1 MARNQSPAVIWGQY
15 LASRVAAAAL
25 TSFDVDANLHTA
37 DRAGQWMY
45 ALDRR
50 HRDRARRHVALAF
63 DEFDD
68 AQVDAVAR
76 ASFSHFLKLGV
87 EVLHTPRV
95 LHPDSWT
102 QHLEISDL
110 GPALALLNA
119 GEPAILLTGHL
130 GNWEVLGYV
139 MALLGYDIAA
149 IARPIDNPLINRWLL
164 GIREKRGLQIITK
177 FNATE
182 RMLNVLRHG
191 GALGF
196 IADQN
201 AGEKGLFVPFFGHLA
216 SSYKSIG
223 LLAMRCRV
231 PIVCGYAH
239 RLGSRFQYEVG
250 VQDVIR
256 PDDWLGQGDPL
267 FYITARYARA
277 IELMV
282 RRRPDQYLWA
292 HRRWKSRPRHE
303 RLGKPMPASLR
314 DKLQTLPWIDDAT
327 LAKLQQP
334 IDTDDLR

>member
-15 LASRVAAAAL
+15 LASRFVAAAL
-25 TSFDVDANLHTA
+25 TSFDVDANLRTA
-37 DRAGQWMY
+37 ERAGHWMY

-50 HRDRARRHVALAF
+50 HRLRMQRHVALAF
-63 DEFDD
+63 EEFDE

-76 ASFSHFLKLGV
+76 ASFSHLFQLGI

-102 QHLEISDL
+102 RHLEISDL
-110 GPALALLNA
+110 GPALTMLNA

-149 IARPIDNPLINRWLL
+149 VARPIDNPLVNEWLQ
-164 GIREKRGLQIITK
+164 GIREKRGLEIITK

-182 RMLNVLRHG
+182 RMLHVLRSG

-201 AGEKGLFVPFFGHLA
+201 AGEKGMFVPFFGHLA
-216 SSYKSIG
+216 STYKSIG

-239 RLGSRFQYEVG
+239 RLGPRFQYQVG
-250 VQDVIR
+250 VQDIIR
-256 PDDWLGQGDPL
+256 PDDWAGQPDPL
-267 FYITARYARA
+267 FYITARYAHA

-303 RLGKPMPASLR
+303 RLGQPMPASLR
-314 DKLQTLPWIDDAT
+314 EKLEALPWMDQHTMDR
-327 LAKLQQP
+327 LQQP
-334 IDTDDLR
+334 INTDDLR